1 MTSERPGFLAK
12 VIAASIRNRVL
23 ILLFGLLLAGAGIW
37 SLFTTPVDAIPDLS
51 DAQVIVYTEYKGQ
64 SPRTL
69 EDQVTYPL
77 TTALVSVPGAKTVRG
92 YSFFGYSLV
101 YILFED
107 GIDPYWAR
115 SRVAELLNS
124 AQKRLPSGVTPT
136 LGPDGSGVGWVFEYA
151 LVSEKLSLQELR
163 SLQDWYLKYGLA
175 SVEGVAEVAS
185 VGGYVKQY
193 QVQVDPSRLRSFGVS
208 LSDIEMAI
216 RRANA
221 DAGGEVLEMGEAE
234 YMVRGQ
240 GLLRG
245 LDDLRKVPVKYD
257 PASGIAV
264 TLGELSDLTEGP
276 EMRRGLAELDGKGEV
291 AGGVVVMRQGG
302 NALQV
307 IERVKKKIEELR
319 AGLPEDVRIVPVYDR
334 SGLILRAVDNLRG
347 KLIEEML
354 VVALVCGLFLFH
366 ARSALVAVFTLPVAI
381 LMAFLV
387 MRLQGLHADIMSLG
401 GIAIAI
407 GAMVDGAVILIENL
421 HKHLEK
427 EAEKPQESR
436 RNHWDVVIEAASEVG
451 PALFWSLLVITVSF
465 LPVFVLGDQEGK
477 LFKPLAFTKTWS
489 MAASAILAVTVVPIL
504 LGYFVRG
511 GIRSEERNPINR
523 LLKKIYRP
531 VVESSLRRPWQWI
544 AFAVALIA
552 ITAIPFKKLGTE
564 FMPPLFEGDILY
576 MPTTLPGVSVAK
588 AKELLQKTDHIL
600 KTFPEVEQVFGKIG
614 RAETATDPAG
624 LDMMETT
631 VRLKPEKEWRTGMTV
646 EKLVAEMDAALR
658 LPGLTNAWTL
668 PIKNRIDMLSTG
680 IKTPVG
686 VKISGPNLDTL
697 ARIGREVETALRHV
711 PGTSSAFAERPLGG
725 NYLDVRVDRD
735 RAARYGLNVDD
746 GLYVISTAVGG
757 MPITTTIEGL
767 ERYSVN
773 LRYNRELR
781 DDLPA
786 LRRVA
791 VPRPGGGEIP
801 LEEVADIQIS
811 RGPMVIRSEG
821 TRPNSWVFIDLSTS
835 DLGGYVKQARIAL
848 TETVRLPQGYTL
860 TFSGQYEYLE
870 RAQKKLWLVIP
881 MTLLIIVIL
890 LYLNTRSLA
899 RTAIVLCAVPFSLVG
914 AIWLLHLL
922 GYNLS
927 LAAWLGMIALAG
939 LDAET
944 GVVMLLYL
952 DRAVESFAVSGRL
965 RGITD
970 LKDAIRHGA
979 VQRVRPKI
987 MTACVIL
994 AGLVPILWS
1003 HGTGSD
1009 VMKRIAAPMV
1019 GGVVTSVLIELAVYP
1034 ALYLLWQRRKFSVS

>member
-646 EKLVAEMDAALR
+646 EKLVAEM
-658 LPGLTNAWTL
+658 G
-668 PIKNRIDMLSTG
+668 
-680 IKTPVG
+680 
-686 VKISGPNLDTL
+686 
-697 ARIGREVETALRHV
+697 
-711 PGTSSAFAERPLGG
+711 
-725 NYLDVRVDRD
+725 
-735 RAARYGLNVDD
+735 
-746 GLYVISTAVGG
+746 
-757 MPITTTIEGL
+757 
-767 ERYSVN
+767 
-773 LRYNRELR
+773 
-781 DDLPA
+781 
-786 LRRVA
+786 
-791 VPRPGGGEIP
+791 
-801 LEEVADIQIS
+801 
-811 RGPMVIRSEG
+811 
-821 TRPNSWVFIDLSTS
+821 
-835 DLGGYVKQARIAL
+835 
-848 TETVRLPQGYTL
+848 
-860 TFSGQYEYLE
+860 
-870 RAQKKLWLVIP
+870 
-881 MTLLIIVIL
+881 
-890 LYLNTRSLA
+890 
-899 RTAIVLCAVPFSLVG
+899 
-914 AIWLLHLL
+914 
-922 GYNLS
+922 
-927 LAAWLGMIALAG
+927 
-939 LDAET
+939 
-944 GVVMLLYL
+944 
-952 DRAVESFAVSGRL
+952 SF
-965 RGITD
+965 
-970 LKDAIRHGA
+970 
-979 VQRVRPKI
+979 
-987 MTACVIL
+987 
-994 AGLVPILWS
+994 
-1003 HGTGSD
+1003 
-1009 VMKRIAAPMV
+1009 
-1019 GGVVTSVLIELAVYP
+1019 
-1034 ALYLLWQRRKFSVS
+1034 